1 MLTPLTPPHGAARP
15 ISPLDLLVILSRSLA
30 GTKQGG
36 MLSDTLDLLLAGVAS
51 SRGAAYTA
59 SAGSLDL
66 VAEHGLPRAHRVSL
80 ERLPLAGVPWFV
92 AQRAAQQRKL
102 VIDDGLD
109 GAVGP
114 VERAALTAAGWGHVA
129 ACPLAVG
136 RHVHGAI
143 VLAWPAD
150 EAPPPA
156 AVATLEVACNLV
168 ALQMA
173 CQTDVRRRTEGH
185 NVGARAARLTA
196 LGLLAG
202 GFAEDASER
211 LDELARGIAEQ
222 QRTVEALVDRPGSR
236 SMAAITSRVAE
247 TAASLQ
253 RARAGTARFC
263 AVTERGAPERLDLR
277 EIAADAIALIH
288 PMFRQRRVAVELR
301 GGAGHVVVGRRGDLI
316 QLLVQIL
323 VNVIGAPDESGDPS
337 SEALIPRG
345 YLLGIQRRGA
355 HEVVSVTDDGDEGSG
370 ARASLFDEVQQ
381 MDAHPVDF
389 AVAQQIVV
397 AHEGHIEMG
406 APGPAGGVTCSVVL
420 PAAGNAADFAGRYAA
435 IGNAPAHLQRQLA
448 DGARPVLLWIDADDL
463 FLEIMVQSLPEFEV
477 RVARTAAQAT
487 QMLAYGS
494 EPTLILCNV
503 RLPDRPG
510 HALHSEIAA
519 RSARLGRRFVFIAD
533 GVLTPEIA
541 SYLIRS
547 RCPTLMR
554 PIDLDQIRGLSL
566 RDAAAGRGAVGVPTL
581 SARPPRADG
590 AARDPADSIER
601 LVSRTASITPSMS
614 AVRPPPRPVPRVDE
628 GPACAATI
636 APPPPLAPPPSPPPL
651 DPPSLRP
658 VARPSSSGVRRET
671 LPLRRASDA
680 PPAES
685 FRDQELSAIA
695 QATVAALRRD
705 GPKRGGHVVAMLR
718 ARGLAE
724 SEALAVITLGLS
736 SGVILR
742 DPPPS
747 TLLRA
752 ADPQRKRSV
761 LIVDDDY
768 DLRETMRDVLEEEG
782 YLVNTASN
790 GQEALDRLRDGE
802 SPEVVVL
809 DLMMP
814 VMDGW
819 HFLDELERDGALADI
834 PVVVMSASEDGARSL
849 GDKVFL
855 SKPLDYHTLIATV
868 ARSLDSI
875 AGLP

>member
-1 MLTPLTPPHGAARP
+1 MLTPLTPPHGAARL

-36 MLSDTLDLLLAGVAS
+36 MLSDTLDLLLAGIAS
-51 SRGAAYTA
+51 SRGAAYTV
-59 SAGSLDL
+59 SSGSLDL
-66 VAEHGLPRAHRVSL
+66 VAEHGLPREHRAAL
-80 ERLPLAGVPWFV
+80 ERLPLAGAPWFV

-102 VIDDGLD
+102 AIDSGLD

-114 VERAALTAAGWGHVA
+114 IDRGALAAAGWAHLV

-150 EAPPPA
+150 EEPAPTA
-156 AVATLEVACNLV
+156 LATLEIACNLV
-168 ALQMA
+168 ARHMA
-173 CQTDVRRRTEGH
+173 CQTDVQRRTEGH

-196 LGLLAG
+196 LGLIAG
-202 GFAEDASER
+202 GFAEEASER
-211 LDELARGIAEQ
+211 LDELARGLAEQ
-222 QRTVEALVDRPGSR
+222 QRTVEALVDHPGSR
-236 SMAAITSRVAE
+236 SLAAINSRAAE

-253 RARAGTARFC
+253 RARANTARFR
-263 AVTERGAPERLDLR
+263 AVTEPGAPERLDLR
-277 EIAADAIALIH
+277 EIAADAIALIR
-288 PMFRQRRVAVELR
+288 PMFRHRRVDVELR
-301 GGAGHVVVGRRGDLI
+301 AEPGHVVVGRRGELI
-316 QLLVQIL
+316 QLLVQVL
-323 VNVIGAPDESGDPS
+323 VNVMGAPEDSGDPGS
-337 SEALIPRG
+337 DELIPRG
-345 YLLGIQRRGA
+345 YLIGIQRRAA
-355 HEVVSVTDDGDEGSG
+355 HEVMSVTDAGDEGSG

-420 PAAGNAADFAGRYAA
+420 PAAGNGADLDGRYAA

-463 FLEIMVQSLPEFEV
+463 FLEIMVQSLQELEV
-477 RVARTAAQAT
+477 RVARTAAQAM

-494 EPTLILCNV
+494 EPALILCNV
-503 RLPDRPG
+503 RLPDRPS

-519 RSARLGRRFVFIAD
+519 RNVRLGRRFVFIAD

-554 PIDLDQIRGLSL
+554 PIDLDQIRALSL
-566 RDAAAGRGAVGVPTL
+566 RDDAAAVRGFVGVPTL
-581 SARPPRADG
+581 SGRPPPRAEG
-590 AARDPADSIER
+590 ALRDPADSIER
-601 LVSRTASITPSMS
+601 LVSRTASTTPSMR
-614 AVRPPPRPVPRVDE
+614 AVRPPRPDPRLADADADR
-628 GPACAATI
+628 ATT
-636 APPPPLAPPPSPPPL
+636 APPPP
-651 DPPSLRP
+651 PPSLRP
-658 VARPSSSGVRRET
+658 APPPSSPPDRRET
-671 LPLRRASDA
+671 RPPRRATNA

-724 SEALAVITLGLS
+724 AEALAVITFGLS
-736 SGVILR
+736 SGVLLR

-752 ADPQRKRSV
+752 ADPQRRRTV

-782 YLVNTASN
+782 YRVQTASN
-790 GQEALDRLRDGE
+790 GQEALDNLRDGE

-819 HFLDELERDGALADI
+819 HFLDELKRDTALADI
-834 PVVVMSASEDGARSL
+834 PVVVMSASQDGAQRL

-855 SKPLDYHTLIATV
+855 SKPLDYHTLVATV
-868 ARSLDSI
+868 ARSLDGI
-875 AGLP
+875 AGLA

>member
-1 MLTPLTPPHGAARP
+1 MLTPLTPPHGAARL
-15 ISPLDLLVILSRSLA
+15 ISPLELLVILSRSLA

-51 SRGAAYTA
+51 TRGAAYTA
-59 SAGSLDL
+59 TAGSLAL
-66 VAEHGLPRAHRVSL
+66 VAEHGMPRAHRASL
-80 ERLPLAGVPWFV
+80 EQLPLTGVPWFV

-114 VERAALTAAGWGHVA
+114 VDRAALTAAGWGHLVA
-129 ACPLAVG
+129 CSLAVG

-156 AVATLEVACNLV
+156 ALATLEVACNLV

-173 CQTDVRRRTEGH
+173 CQTDVQRRSEGH

-196 LGLLAG
+196 LGLLAS
-202 GFAEDASER
+202 GFAEDAGER
-211 LDELARGIAEQ
+211 LDELARSIAEQ
-222 QRTVEALVDRPGSR
+222 QRTVDALVERPGSR
-236 SMAAITSRVAE
+236 SLTTIAARVAE
-247 TAASLQ
+247 TTAALQ
-253 RARAGTARFC
+253 RAQAGAARFR
-263 AVTERGAPERLDLR
+263 AVTERGAPARLDLR
-277 EIAADAIALIH
+277 EIAADAIALIR
-288 PMFRQRRVAVELR
+288 PMFRHRRVDIELR
-301 GGAGHVVVGRRGDLI
+301 ADPGHVVVGRRGELI
-316 QLLVQIL
+316 QLLVQVL
-323 VNVIGAPDESGDPS
+323 VNVIGAPEEGGDPH
-337 SEALIPRG
+337 SEGLIPRG
-345 YLLGIQRRGA
+345 YLLGIQRRAA

-420 PAAGNAADFAGRYAA
+420 PAAGNGADLGGRYAA

-463 FLEIMVQSLPEFEV
+463 FLEIMVQSLQEFEV
-477 RVARTAAQAT
+477 RVARTAAQAM
-487 QMLAYGS
+487 QMLAFGS
-494 EPTLILCNV
+494 EPALILCNV

-519 RSARLGRRFVFIAD
+519 RSVRLGRRFVFIAD

-554 PIDLDQIRGLSL
+554 PIDLDQIRSLSL
-566 RDAAAGRGAVGVPTL
+566 RDDSTARGSVGVPTL
-581 SARPPRADG
+581 SARPPGLGG
-590 AARDPADSIER
+590 ALRDPADSIER
-601 LVSRTASITPSMS
+601 LITRTAATMPSMGP
-614 AVRPPPRPVPRVDE
+614 ARPPPRPTS
-628 GPACAATI
+628 GGAYAATI
-636 APPPPLAPPPSPPPL
+636 APPAAAPPPSRRPPP
-651 DPPSLRP
+651 
-658 VARPSSSGVRRET
+658 RPSSPGIRRET
-671 LPLRRASDA
+671 VPPRRATNA

-724 SEALAVITLGLS
+724 AEALAVITFGLS

-761 LIVDDDY
+761 LVVDDDY
-768 DLRETMRDVLEEEG
+768 DLRETMRDVLEEQG

-819 HFLDELERDGALADI
+819 HFLDELERDSALADI
-834 PVVVMSASEDGARSL
+834 PVVVMSASQEGGRSL

-855 SKPLDYHTLIATV
+855 SKPLDYHTLVATV

-875 AGLP
+875 AGLS